1 LSDQKLHAAAAALK
15 RVVSLQIEYGQ
26 RVAQA
31 EAPAEKELI
40 VAEAKDEFTKAVTEQ
55 GLSLQE
61 YTSILDKARDD
72 PEIRQKLLQRIEPS
86 DE

>member
-1 LSDQKLHAAAAALK
+1 
-15 RVVSLQIEYGQ
+15 
-26 RVAQA
+26 
-31 EAPAEKELI
+31 